1 MIMLS
6 QHFSLREMTRSQVA
20 SRLGI
25 DNTPDESAIKNMM
38 ALCENVLEPI
48 REHFDTPFS
57 PSSGYRCPELNQAI
71 GGSITSQHCLGQA
84 ADIEIPGW
92 DNRSVALWIKS
103 HLPYDQLILE
113 CYKPEDPHSGWV
125 HVSYTDVN
133 RKEFLV
139 FDGSKYTL
147 GK

>member
-1 MIMLS
+1 MTMLS

-48 REHFDTPFS
+48 RKHFDTPFS
-57 PSSGYRCPELNQAI
+57 PSSGYRCPQLNQAI

-92 DNRSVALWIKS
+92 HNRCVALWVKGQV
-103 HLPYDQLILE
+103 PYDQMILE
-113 CYKPEDPHSGWV
+113 CY
-125 HVSYTDVN
+125 
-133 RKEFLV
+133 
-139 FDGSKYTL
+139 
-147 GK
+147 